1 MMNLSQH
8 ATLDGEVINVC
19 NTLQSFLAV
28 LCPVITSKHVDTANQ
43 YQQALQ
49 TVVELNQPAITLIET
64 EMVFVH
70 HHSSCDAG
78 SRTCAA
84 PNLQTQ
90 TAGRTG
96 LFATITR
103 SKATNWREISLATF
117 VLGPITAGVD
127 MVQCLVSNLHLCT
140 KARKGTA
147 REQTTARFFARG
159 LQHINVEFLLVV
171 QVFEQFLIIGR
182 FGDHLLG
189 DGLIISTRFKA
200 ACHDFVFFFSGLL
213 EKI

>member
-8 ATLDGEVINVC
+8 AALDSEVIHVC
-19 NTLQSFLAV
+19 NNLQNFLAV
-28 LCPVITSKHVDTANQ
+28 FCPVITSKHVNTASQ
-43 YQQALQ
+43 YQQTLQ
-49 TVVELNQPAITLIET
+49 TVVELNQTAITLIKT

-90 TAGRTG
+90 TAGRTA

-103 SKATNWREISLATF
+103 SEATDWREISLATF

-127 MVQCLVSNLHLCT
+127 MVQCVVSNLHLCT

-147 REQTTARFFARG
+147 REQTTARFFARS
-159 LQHINVEFLLVV
+159 LQHINGEFLLIV
-171 QVFEQFLIIGR
+171 QVFEQFLIIGG
-182 FGDHLLG
+182 FGDHLLS
-189 DGLIISTRFKA
+189 DGLIISTRLEA
-200 ACHDFVFFFSGLL
+200 ARHDFVFFFSGLF
-213 EKI
+213 